1 MAPDSLPASSLQR
14 KENMPEGRL
23 SYTLSL
29 QLDGVGIRSN
39 AAHFPILSTCQ
50 SAQIGLLEFSFASS
64 CVLIYGLLRCHSIH
78 MVW

>member
-1 MAPDSLPASSLQR
+1 MVPVALPASSLQR

-23 SYTLSL
+23 SHTLSL

-39 AAHFPILSTCQ
+39 AALFSILSTCQ
-50 SAQIGLLEFSFASS
+50 SAQIGLPEFSFASS
-64 CVLIYGLLRCHSIH
+64 CFLIDGLLRCHSIH